1 MLDLLCQR
9 VRGYSPEQ
17 PAGRRPQAAV
27 LVPVLAMG
35 EPELLLTVRAHGLST
50 HSGEVAFPGGRRDPE
65 DDDLIHT
72 ALREAGEEV
81 GLPSSQ
87 VQVIGRLTSRESLHG
102 LEVTPVVGLLPPE
115 PRLLANPG
123 EIADIFQVPLR
134 FFAENPC
141 EILPRVDYLG
151 RQWQIPCYEYQGY
164 RIWGLTAMMVVELVN
179 LVYDA
184 GIALQMPVT
193 RS

>member
-9 VRGYSPEQ
+9 VQAYCPQSLP
-17 PAGRRPQAAV
+17 GRRPQAAV
-27 LVPVLAMG
+27 LVPVLAVG
-35 EPELLLTVRAHGLST
+35 EPQLLLTVRAHGLST

-65 DDDLIHT
+65 DHDLIHT
-72 ALREAGEEV
+72 ALREADEEV
-81 GLPSSQ
+81 GLASRD
-87 VQVIGRLTSRESLHG
+87 VRVIGQLNSRESLHG

-123 EIADIFQVPLR
+123 EIADIFRVPLR
-134 FFAENPC
+134 FFAESRC

-151 RQWQIPCYEYQGY
+151 REWQIPCYHYQGY

-184 GIALQMPVT
+184 GIELQMPVT